1 MLLYT
6 AQEVY
11 CVCVWA
17 ICEPLEKKVSR
28 CVTLLALHNPGLS
41 LYVIGI

>member
-17 ICEPLEKKVSR
+17 ICEPLEKKVSLL
-28 CVTLLALHNPGLS
+28 TLYTAQPGLS